1 MLKDGYNRKGF
12 TPLEIPGGIKK
23 APPQRQNG
31 RHSLKFISKNKFL
44 TGFTILE
51 ILVVLAIM
59 GVVGSL
65 VFVQLGE
72 ARSRARDAERE
83 QEIKTLQNALAIYVV
98 NKGLYPLAADPI
110 PLTGQDPVSVELK
123 TQDAISQIPTDPLN
137 RDAYRYVYESAN
149 GSTYRITYSLETN
162 SISGKAAGS
171 QEATP

>member
-83 QEIKTLQNALAIYVV
+83 QEIKTLQNAL
-98 NKGLYPLAADPI
+98 YPLAADPI